1 MTDNELDSVIIALTE
16 IQADAS
22 EWSKDYTYDRRT
34 NEYRHKDDTGAG
46 REKVKTW
53 FNLQS

>member
-1 MTDNELDSVIIALTE
+1 MTSA
-16 IQADAS
+16 
-22 EWSKDYTYDRRT
+22 WSKDYTYDRRT

-53 FNLQS
+53 FNLQRLTDENS